1 MDGEAKHWLESIGLG
16 QYAEKF
22 ARNRVGLD
30 ILNDLTEA
38 DLAELG
44 LPLGDRKRFLRGR
57 ASLAGPPASD
67 GAGLP
72 RASAAAERRQLTVM
86 FCDMVGSTALA
97 ERIDPEDMRD
107 IITAYRESCA
117 RVVERYDGFVA
128 HYSGDGIMVY
138 FGYPNAHEDDAERAV
153 RTGLEIIQTLAN
165 ESNNAF
171 ELLGEA
177 PAVRI
182 GIATGLVVVG
192 DVVGESTQEHD
203 SAVGETPNLVSRIQ
217 ALAPPNGV
225 LIADTTHS
233 LLRAK
238 FEYEGLGSHLLRG
251 VSAPVRVWRVVRSGR
266 VETRFA
272 GTVDAKLTPLVNRE
286 EEIALLLMRW
296 HQARE
301 RDGQAVL
308 LSGEPGIGKS
318 RILQEFRER
327 IVNEPHVQ
335 LSFQCSPYSTSTP
348 FYPFVTHLK
357 ASFGH
362 DGADSSELSLGRLEQ
377 SLASMPDLSELA
389 LPLFAALLS
398 ISNPYGPLNLSPQRQ
413 KDETVTALVGYF
425 LSLAR
430 ERPAAM
436 IFEDAHWIDPTSREV
451 LDLLVD
457 RLQDMP
463 VFMAITCRP
472 EFQPSWTAQSHITA
486 LTLNRLSRHSR
497 ATLVEH
503 VAGTRRLPDEIVEEI
518 VVKTD
523 GVPLFVEELTKAVL
537 ESQLLGKRDAKHAYS
552 GSLRQLAIPATLTDS
567 LMARLDRLATFKKI
581 AQIGA
586 TIGREFSFE
595 LLRAVTQAPADELD
609 IALSRLEEAGLI
621 LHRGQFPRGVYAFR
635 HALMQDAAYSSL
647 LHSERRKLHAR
658 IAEVLAEM
666 NPERAD
672 REPQL
677 FAHHLTEAGQG
688 RSAVTFWL
696 KAGKLAANGGA
707 NLEAIDHFRCGLEVL
722 EGKPGI
728 AGRDEMELALRIELG
743 NALIRAKGY
752 AVKEVEDNYLRAL
765 ALGEEIGDTQKIFA
779 ATRGLW
785 VRHFI
790 RAELGKAHELGCK
803 LLSLTEPSSR
813 DETPD
818 QASDRTGHFIEAHRA
833 LGMTMLYSGRF
844 LDSRDHLERGLS
856 VYDPRL
862 HSSLIETHGTDP
874 GIVCLSYLGFTLW
887 FLGYPDR
894 ARELSEQAL
903 ADAERLRHP
912 FTLAFALAFRAYLSQ
927 HLRDVEETQEFAT
940 RTLAISSEHGF
951 LHWRHQATM
960 LRGWALVELNQI
972 DEGLNQIRT
981 GLEGYEAME
990 AWLAASWFKSLLAHA
1005 YGKAGRPDG
1014 ALRALDNALAI
1025 AERTGER
1032 FFLAELY
1039 RLQGEIALMHR
1050 KPEAASEAET
1060 LFQRSLEVSR
1070 KQKALSWELRGAVSL
1085 SRLWRELG
1093 RHQDAARM
1101 LGPVFEKLKG
1111 SISTRDTREA
1121 AQMMSELQAN

>member
-1 MDGEAKHWLESIGLG
+1 
-16 QYAEKF
+16 
-22 ARNRVGLD
+22 
-30 ILNDLTEA
+30 
-38 DLAELG
+38 
-44 LPLGDRKRFLRGR
+44 
-57 ASLAGPPASD
+57 
-67 GAGLP
+67 
-72 RASAAAERRQLTVM
+72 
-86 FCDMVGSTALA
+86 
-97 ERIDPEDMRD
+97 
-107 IITAYRESCA
+107 
-117 RVVERYDGFVA
+117 
-128 HYSGDGIMVY
+128 
-138 FGYPNAHEDDAERAV
+138 
-153 RTGLEIIQTLAN
+153 
-165 ESNNAF
+165 
-171 ELLGEA
+171 
-177 PAVRI
+177 
-182 GIATGLVVVG
+182 
-192 DVVGESTQEHD
+192 
-203 SAVGETPNLVSRIQ
+203 
-217 ALAPPNGV
+217 
-225 LIADTTHS
+225 
-233 LLRAK
+233 
-238 FEYEGLGSHLLRG
+238 
-251 VSAPVRVWRVVRSGR
+251 
-266 VETRFA
+266 
-272 GTVDAKLTPLVNRE
+272 
-286 EEIALLLMRW
+286 
-296 HQARE
+296 
-301 RDGQAVL
+301 
-308 LSGEPGIGKS
+308 
-318 RILQEFRER
+318 
-327 IVNEPHVQ
+327 
-335 LSFQCSPYSTSTP
+335 
-348 FYPFVTHLK
+348 
-357 ASFGH
+357 
-362 DGADSSELSLGRLEQ
+362 
-377 SLASMPDLSELA
+377 
-389 LPLFAALLS
+389 
-398 ISNPYGPLNLSPQRQ
+398 
-413 KDETVTALVGYF
+413 
-425 LSLAR
+425 
-430 ERPAAM
+430 
-436 IFEDAHWIDPTSREV
+436 
-451 LDLLVD
+451 
-457 RLQDMP
+457 
-463 VFMAITCRP
+463 
-472 EFQPSWTAQSHITA
+472 
-486 LTLNRLSRHSR
+486 
-497 ATLVEH
+497 
-503 VAGTRRLPDEIVEEI
+503 
-518 VVKTD
+518 
-523 GVPLFVEELTKAVL
+523 
-537 ESQLLGKRDAKHAYS
+537 
-552 GSLRQLAIPATLTDS
+552 
-567 LMARLDRLATFKKI
+567 
-581 AQIGA
+581 
-586 TIGREFSFE
+586 
-595 LLRAVTQAPADELD
+595 
-609 IALSRLEEAGLI
+609 
-621 LHRGQFPRGVYAFR
+621 
-635 HALMQDAAYSSL
+635 
-647 LHSERRKLHAR
+647 
-658 IAEVLAEM
+658 
-666 NPERAD
+666 
-672 REPQL
+672 
-677 FAHHLTEAGQG
+677 
-688 RSAVTFWL
+688 VTFWL

-752 AVKEVEDNYLRAL
+752 AIKEVEDNYLRAL

-803 LLSLTEPSSR
+803 LLSLTERSSR

-887 FLGYPDR
+887 FLGYPGR

-903 ADAERLRHP
+903 TDAERLRHP

-940 RTLAISSEHGF
+940 RTLAISAEHGF

-1014 ALRALDNALAI
+1014 ALRALDDALAI

-1085 SRLWRELG
+1085 ARLWRELG

-1101 LGPVFEKLKG
+1101 LAPVFEELKG